1 MVTHLTTMAA
11 ALLAPMPDAW
21 VDAVEQVESSGRG
34 ADTPDGDGGRASGP
48 FQFWAVAWADCSAV
62 RKKLGMP
69 VYPYRM
75 AKDPVIA
82 RSYAKVWLAHLRKQL
97 DAKLGRSPTLGETWL
112 AWNLGLK
119 GYGRFGF
126 DMQKV
131 PDRKFIKAHRLNNS
145 VR

>member
-1 MVTHLTTMAA
+1 MAA

-82 RSYAKVWLAHLRKQL
+82 RSYAKVWLAHMRKRL
-97 DAKLGRSPTLGETWL
+97 GDKVGRSPTLGETWL
-112 AWNLGLK
+112 AWNLGLA
-119 GYGRFGF
+119 GYARYNYN
-126 DMQKV
+126 MQGV
-131 PDRKFIKAHRLNNS
+131 PDSKFMKAYRLNKAG
-145 VR
+145 R